1 MSTNKSLMDPEL
13 ADGPL
18 LSVRPVAA
26 RAFEPLVERL
36 ETAVRDDGTII
47 VEHDLERDR
56 LLADYRRQF
65 SEQVIHDVSYNLQRL
80 WHWAVALDSS
90 PASVS
95 RVLCDARIQDGFRRL
110 DELRRLLIN
119 TDAWS
124 GNRTELE
131 CWQAIQQFYCDAL
144 ALGDRLLKLETG
156 RRLRRR
162 PPEKIRQI
170 QPTESASAY
179 TLAQAVMNTFEQML
193 PNVLHWRP
201 LRSTLPAAF
210 YTFTRGLLP
219 WPTYRWQTA
228 AGKLRRMVTSG
239 ALASLADRAGPIVQL
254 HGRDELLADD
264 SLFERRTAK
273 TLHNIVLVISHR
285 HSMLDMPILV
295 DVLHGIDYGMWA
307 NELYFPKS
315 AARDPCLVLVK
326 PRDRRALSATL
337 EKSAHIIINQ
347 RLPLVIA
354 VDGGGPYL
362 MYGQQMRAKRGIRLL
377 IDYLNNKSR
386 STKRRTYVV
395 PVSFDDTA
403 GFVMGL
409 DRTIKVT
416 FHQPICAQDIADPPQ
431 PPSPKLINFGD
442 PLLNYLES
450 LFLANTGQVRHG
462 WRTPSVIDTVRRTR
476 ETRSFDHTIRG
487 WIRSRFQP
495 SLYDLSRATDR
506 QV

>member
-1 MSTNKSLMDPEL
+1 MTGAVPLIDPQLTDGDVLSTRGVPPGDFAPL
-13 ADGPL
+13 AVH
-18 LSVRPVAA
+18 LSAA
-26 RAFEPLVERL
+26 RKNGA
-36 ETAVRDDGTII
+36 II
-47 VEHDLERDR
+47 VKRDERRDR
-56 LLADYRRQF
+56 WLADYRRRF
-65 SEQVIHDVSYNLQRL
+65 TEQVIHDLSYNLQRL
-80 WHWAVALDSS
+80 WHWAMTLDSS
-90 PASVS
+90 ATNPNALV
-95 RVLCDARIQDGFRRL
+95 DAQVQDGFRHL
-110 DELRRLLIN
+110 NDLRHSFMN
-119 TDAWS
+119 HDAWS
-124 GNRTELE
+124 SNRGEIE
-131 CWQAIQQFYCDAL
+131 CFNVIQQFYCDAL
-144 ALGDRLLKLETG
+144 ALGDRLLKLEHG

-162 PPEKIRQI
+162 RREKLRRRQLF
-170 QPTESASAY
+170 ECAAAY
-179 TLAQAVMNTFEQML
+179 NLPQAVLNGLEQAL
-193 PNVLHWRP
+193 PNVLHLRP

-239 ALASLADRAGPIVQL
+239 ALASLADRAGRIVQL
-254 HGRDELLADD
+254 RGRDELLANDL
-264 SLFERRTAK
+264 LFERRTGK
-273 TLHNIVLVISHR
+273 TLHNIVLLISHR

-295 DVLHGIDYGMWA
+295 DVLHGIDYGMWV
-307 NELYFPKS
+307 NQLYFPKS

-386 STKRRTYVV
+386 STKRRTCVV

-403 GFVMGL
+403 SFVMGL

-431 PPSPKLINFGD
+431 PPNPKLINFGD

-476 ETRSFDHTIRG
+476 ETYSSDHTIRG

-495 SLYDLSRATDR
+495 SLYDLSRATEP
-506 QV
+506 